1 MLRGRAGPAAG
12 GGGERQQQPAP
23 HRDQLHQLRR
33 PRPRPRHRAAA
44 PQAVVLWAGSIICHG
59 LLYAV
64 DIELDQLT
72 INGPRST

>member
-12 GGGERQQQPAP
+12 GGGERQQPAP
-23 HRDQLHQLRR
+23 HRDQLHQLRHHS
-33 PRPRPRHRAAA
+33 RHRAAA
-44 PQAVVLWAGSIICHG
+44 PQAVVLWAGNIICHG